1 MTTMM
6 PNLSP
11 ASVSATAGAGGTALP
26 QGATSHMGMNV
37 RYQPKDPSKRYT
49 GLIFVVVLHAL
60 LGYALVSGLARKG
73 LDIIK
78 KPLEAVVI
86 QEVIIPPP
94 PPPPPPPPKKI
105 EPVPQAPKVEA
116 PPPPFVPP
124 PEVAPQVS
132 TAPVITAVATPP
144 PAPVVIAPPPPP
156 VVVAPPAPAPL
167 PKVNKAD
174 MAVACP
180 TQVAPE
186 MPRKAIQDGTT
197 GVVRAQALIK
207 DGAVKE
213 VTILSG
219 PRIFHTPV
227 RNAMLQYKCTNDA
240 GEILATQEFNFKLE

>member
-1 MTTMM
+1 MTPMA
-6 PNLSP
+6 PLS
-11 ASVSATAGAGGTALP
+11 SATAIGPSPLGSAG
-26 QGATSHMGMNV
+26 SHMGANY

-49 GLIFVVVLHAL
+49 GIIFVVVLHAL

-105 EPVPQAPKVEA
+105 EPPPQAPKVVA

-124 PEVAPQVS
+124 PEVAPPVS

-144 PAPVVIAPPPPP
+144 PAPVVIAPPPPE
-156 VVVAPPAPAPL
+156 VAPPAPPAP
-167 PKVNKAD
+167 PKAPPKTD
-174 MAVACP
+174 MSIACP
-180 TQVAPE
+180 TQVPPE

-197 GVVRAQALIK
+197 GVVRAQALIR
-207 DGAVKE
+207 DGVVKE
-213 VTILSG
+213 VTIMSG
-219 PRIFHTPV
+219 PRVFHAAV
-227 RNAMLQYKCTNDA
+227 RAAMLQYKCTAEPGDVT
-240 GEILATQEFNFKLE
+240 ATQEFGFKIE